1 MRRNRIHDGQL
12 TGVFVNNQGQGL
24 LEDNDIFANAGA
36 GVFEQNDL
44 RDNKQGAWLIVGD
57 SAANVTRRDN
67 KE

>member
-1 MRRNRIHDGQL
+1 VRRNRINKNARV
-12 TGVFVNNQGQGL
+12 GVHVG
-24 LEDNDIFANAGA
+24 DNGA